1 MVTQLLLHGSSSI
14 RPIVGTCSLEAAVV
28 ALSKQQL
35 MRRSLV
41 SSKTG
46 CAPFFSTR
54 TITTINS
61 TCHHQSKPRR
71 QWSVVSSCGMDLS
84 DRKYPNET
92 RNLHTLCDSY
102 QQQQR
107 RQRHWFSTA
116 MVDYSDHHGA
126 TSSSSSSSSAIP
138 FLLADI
144 GEGIAEVELL
154 QWFVNEG
161 DVVSQFDKICEV
173 QSDKATVDIT
183 SRYDGRV
190 TRLQGVAG
198 DMIKVGT
205 PLLYV
210 EGDHDDPYGGGSGS
224 GSGNHNNNYHDT
236 ALEADLESLSSLH
249 EADIIL
255 NIPQVASKFRL
266 KSDEM
271 HPDTSH
277 PTTTTTIA
285 PTTGT
290 LTFGARGAGG
300 PVLTTP
306 AIRKLSKEY
315 RLDLSTIVGTGP
327 KGRVLKGDVL
337 SLLRTSGKLKKS
349 PPTSSYAPAVD
360 EHADPVPSSSSSP
373 PPLSATS
380 TSTAQNSSS
389 ISTATTGLVLPL
401 QQDTTVP
408 LRGYSRLMVQ
418 TMTASLQ
425 VPHMVY
431 CDEVDMSR
439 VKTLKKACGIS
450 ILPFA
455 IKAVSTALHQ
465 YPQLNATYNAEDMS
479 VTYHA
484 AHNIGIAMDTPRGLV
499 VPVIFN
505 CQFKSI
511 ADIAADMERFKAV
524 VTSGSCKFDAADLQN
539 ATFTLSNI
547 GAIGSGGTTMSPIVT
562 PPQVAIG
569 AMGKIQRLPRFANDN
584 TSMEVIEAH
593 IMSMSW
599 GGDHRVVD
607 GATMARF
614 HTMWKEYMEQP
625 MKLLAN
631 LK

>member
-1 MVTQLLLHGSSSI
+1 
-14 RPIVGTCSLEAAVV
+14 
-28 ALSKQQL
+28 
-35 MRRSLV
+35 V
-41 SSKTG
+41 SSNKKC
-46 CAPFFSTR
+46 CAPSFSTR
-54 TITTINS
+54 TITTIKS
-61 TCHHQSKPRR
+61 TCHYHSKPRR
-71 QWSVVSSCGMDLS
+71 QRSVFSSCSMDLS
-84 DRKYPNET
+84 DRKNPNKT
-92 RNLHTLCDSY
+92 RSLQTLCDSY
-102 QQQQR
+102 QEQQR
-107 RQRHWFSTA
+107 RPKWFSTA
-116 MVDYSDHHGA
+116 AVEYSDHHGP
-126 TSSSSSSSSAIP
+126 TSSSSSSSSSAIP

-161 DVVSQFDKICEV
+161 DIVSQFDKICEV

-210 EGDHDDPYGGGSGS
+210 EGDHDDGGD
-224 GSGNHNNNYHDT
+224 NQNYYHDT
-236 ALEADLESLSSLH
+236 ALEAELESLSSLH

-255 NIPQVASKFRL
+255 KIPQVASKFHL

-277 PTTTTTIA
+277 PTTTTIN
-285 PTTGT
+285 TTGT
-290 LTFGARGAGG
+290 PSFGTRGAGG
-300 PVLTTP
+300 PILTTP

-315 RLDLSTIVGTGP
+315 HLDLSTIVGTGP

-337 SLLRTSGKLKKS
+337 SLLRTSGKLKTS
-349 PPTSSYAPAVD
+349 PSFAASTPTVV
-360 EHADPVPSSSSSP
+360 EHPVPASSSSLSP

-380 TSTAQNSSS
+380 TATAQNTSSNS
-389 ISTATTGLVLPL
+389 STGLVLPL

-418 TMTASLQ
+418 SMTASLQ

-455 IKAVSTALHQ
+455 IKAVSTALHH
-465 YPQLNATYNAEDMS
+465 YPQLNATYNAEAMS

-499 VPVIFN
+499 VPVLFN
-505 CQFKSI
+505 CQSKSI
-511 ADIAADMERFKAV
+511 ADIAADLERFKAV
-524 VTSGSCKFDAADLQN
+524 VTSGSCKFDASDLQN

-569 AMGKIQRLPRFANDN
+569 AMGKIQRLPRFVNDS
-584 TSMEVIEAH
+584 SMEVMEAH